1 MVCCGKRAITD
12 VCVAF
17 GTFSVY
23 LSFRFYLYLTIVYM
37 VNFIITK
44 MVMAGAGLVERCR
57 VGRKIM
63 WRGWKSV
70 LQHSNFRFLYSARPS
85 LHTPGAQIQGN

>member
-1 MVCCGKRAITD
+1 MVCCAKRAITD

-44 MVMAGAGLVERCR
+44 MVMAGAGLVER
-57 VGRKIM
+57 
-63 WRGWKSV
+63 
-70 LQHSNFRFLYSARPS
+70 
-85 LHTPGAQIQGN
+85 